1 MMEATCLL
9 FKTQYLLLYEMQN
22 CSWMAAKLKEG
33 ARLFPVLSCLLM
45 CCDSTEKATWPFQT
59 IYPGQDGKWHFF
71 KSQLFWFSPKPNL
84 VFWQSKLVSPKP
96 ESNLAKQLKLGKVLI
111 YLKAWQLLL
120 ISPHVQWSRQL
131 APSISKQPPAIQ
143 ELPEQCLHKQCLS
156 KPPTFTHHCE
166 LALGRHQL
174 LFAQHHL
181 SNVICLQA
189 AQHSGRWPES
199 NLYQADTSSKN
210 LIFSQCLDCCRLHSR
225 TKMAYF
231 YWFDTLDWARG
242 SDSK

>member
-71 KSQLFWFSPKPNL
+71 KSQLFWFSTKPNL

-111 YLKAWQLLL
+111 YLEAWQLLL
-120 ISPHVQWSRQL
+120 ISPHCAMVTTAGTFHFWTASSHPRASR
-131 APSISKQPPAIQ
+131 AMPAQ
-143 ELPEQCLHKQCLS
+143 AVSLQTTYFYSSLWAGTGEASAALCSASPEQCDLS
-156 KPPTFTHHCE
+156 PSSS
-166 LALGRHQL
+166 ALR
-174 LFAQHHL
+174 
-181 SNVICLQA
+181 
-189 AQHSGRWPES
+189 
-199 NLYQADTSSKN
+199 
-210 LIFSQCLDCCRLHSR
+210 
-225 TKMAYF
+225 
-231 YWFDTLDWARG
+231 
-242 SDSK
+242 